1 MECPEEYNSLCK
13 RIWLRLIVTSKPYLS
28 TFTHIYPYTMTRI
41 KPATPIAK
49 EQKVDLLFPD
59 TDVKLLSPNNRSDAP
74 TPDIRTPSAPSSPAL
89 LPRTASPKLSL
100 PPLDIPLSLP
110 DSSAFTFSGMELPL
124 SLRSLMSSQL
134 TKSPARSASHSP
146 KRSATSPRYSAAN
159 SPKRSAAGTPE
170 RGKKRRRGSLTSG
183 TFNVKSIH
191 WDDDEL
197 VVYGQEKVFS
207 LSGYQLQM
215 ISLLGI
221 LYAACRLLRMRFVA
235 RDFELC
241 EPRESLTYSA
251 AVDGVIP
258 YVHCLAFLSHDDL
271 YVVWCAAD
279 SKVVCE
285 AHQTLVFQD
294 RVALGVAHRGGGVVH
309 LCRNRGF
316 FFLSAGRP
324 DSAPCRFCAAL
335 SRLCVGPLGPS
346 HSQQHSSR
354 AFAGQ

>member
-1 MECPEEYNSLCK
+1 M
-13 RIWLRLIVTSKPYLS
+13 
-28 TFTHIYPYTMTRI
+28 
-41 KPATPIAK
+41 
-49 EQKVDLLFPD
+49 DLLFPD

-89 LPRTASPKLSL
+89 LPRTTSPKLSL

-134 TKSPARSASHSP
+134 TKSPARSASH
-146 KRSATSPRYSAAN
+146 

-258 YVHCLAFLSHDDL
+258 YVHCLAFLSHEDL

-279 SKVVCE
+279 LKVVCE
-285 AHQTLVFQD
+285 AHQTLVF
-294 RVALGVAHRGGGVVH
+294 
-309 LCRNRGF
+309 
-316 FFLSAGRP
+316 
-324 DSAPCRFCAAL
+324 
-335 SRLCVGPLGPS
+335 
-346 HSQQHSSR
+346 
-354 AFAGQ
+354 